1 VVLHFKGVRGFRG
14 GKPNIISLGKLNFI
28 FETAFFIIGMKTEK
42 HPKAVNIISKASL
55 WDGNRQLP
63 GTLSLT
69 PKNLIFQFDDFQKS
83 HLNLVIPLEDIETA
97 EHFLV
102 FELARNGLKI
112 STEKGYDLFV
122 LENAMDFRKVLMK
135 AIGKLGS

>member
-1 VVLHFKGVRGFRG
+1 MRKLTFCMVL
-14 GKPNIISLGKLNFI
+14 
-28 FETAFFIIGMKTEK
+28 FIIFMKTKK
-42 HPKAVNIISKASL
+42 HPKPAVLKSKAHL

-69 PKNLIFQFDDFQKS
+69 PKNLLFEFDDFQKS
-83 HLNLVIPLEDIETA
+83 HLNLVIPLANIETA

-112 STEKGYDLFV
+112 STKKGYDLFV

-135 AIGKLGS
+135 AIDSLKDDF